1 MGRYENLM
9 RELALEDSEVYRRW
23 IRMDTATFENRL
35 GKVRPRIGKQ
45 DTNFME
51 AIDAG
56 ERLGVTLRY
65 LLDRMMSLQYAFR
78 MAHNTISNIVAEVTV
93 AIYDV
98 LKEDFVKVP
107 ATPCEWKVVA
117 DQFSALWQ
125 YPHCIGELDGKHVVI
140 MPPPKTGAMYRNYK
154 GTFSVVLMDLVDAEL
169 NFLYVDIGRK
179 GRMNDSGVWNSCN
192 LRVKLESSPSVLPQP
207 QVLPHSSMSAPYVI
221 VCDEGFGLN
230 NYLMRP
236 YPARELSTDARI
248 SKYRARRTAEKAFGV
263 LCSRW
268 QIFRA
273 PLRHSPERA
282 TAIIKATIA
291 LHNYLQTQRTTRPLY
306 LPPEIVDVEDIA
318 TGTVR
323 PGSWRQAVSN
333 HGAMRPLQRPGG
345 NCSNSAK
352 AVRELYTQYFSNE
365 GQVGWQWKMI

>member
-1 MGRYENLM
+1 
-9 RELALEDSEVYRRW
+9 
-23 IRMDTATFENRL
+23 
-35 GKVRPRIGKQ
+35 
-45 DTNFME
+45 
-51 AIDAG
+51 
-56 ERLGVTLRY
+56 
-65 LLDRMMSLQYAFR
+65 
-78 MAHNTISNIVAEVTV
+78 
-93 AIYDV
+93 
-98 LKEDFVKVP
+98 
-107 ATPCEWKVVA
+107 
-117 DQFSALWQ
+117 
-125 YPHCIGELDGKHVVI
+125 

-154 GTFSVVLMDLVDAEL
+154 GTFSVVLMALVGAEL
-169 NFLYVDIGRK
+169 NFLYVDIGRN
-179 GRMNDSGVWNSCN
+179 GRMNDSGVWNSCS
-192 LRVKLESSPSVLPQP
+192 LRAKLESSPSVLPQP
-207 QVLPHSSMSAPYVI
+207 QALPHSSMSVPYVI
-221 VCDEGFGLN
+221 VGDEGFGLK

-248 SKYRARRTAEKAFGV
+248 FNYRLSRARRTAENAFGV

-306 LPPEIVDVEDIA
+306 LPPEIVDVEDIC

-323 PGSWRQAVSN
+323 RGSWRQAVSN
-333 HGAMRPLQRPGG
+333 HGAMRPLPRPGG